1 MKKKEYE
8 QGIIQNLAK
17 IDEQLYKKSLN
28 PKKYNRS
35 VIIGEQS
42 MLNTFI
48 KDIIGF
54 NIDARGDGAITY
66 ISIYKKD
73 GKTRHVRNIIKRK

>member
-8 QGIIQNLAK
+8 QKIIQDLAR
-17 IDEQLYKKSLN
+17 IDEGLYKKSLN
-28 PKKYNRS
+28 PKKYNGPI
-35 VIIGEQS
+35 IIGEQA

-48 KDIIGF
+48 TDVIGF

-66 ISIYKKD
+66 ICLYKKN